1 MDKRTF
7 YDEIQSKRIDIP
19 RAALLFAREI
29 AYPDLEVNAWL
40 EYLNE
45 MAESARSF
53 ILPNQSVI
61 ERAEALGDFLF
72 VHERFQG
79 NVHEYSDPRNSY
91 LNQVLER
98 RLGIPISLSVVY
110 LALAER
116 VGVPALGIGLPGHFI
131 VGIPMS
137 EEMYFLDPFY
147 GGNRLSIEDCSQLV
161 LQATGYTGPFQKEWL
176 QPISPRTILT
186 RMLNNLRNVY
196 FQSEQWELA
205 LRVIEHL
212 QALQPDLPD
221 WLRDLGLI
229 YQRQGALRR
238 AIQSYEEYLSRAP
251 SAPDAR
257 AVRLRLQE
265 AVRDLAKLN

>member
-1 MDKRTF
+1 MDEHTF
-7 YDEIQSKRIDIP
+7 YNEIQSEAINIP
-19 RAALLFAREI
+19 LAALLFAREI
-29 AYPDLEVNAWL
+29 AYPNLKVNAWL
-40 EYLNE
+40 EYLDDL
-45 MAESARSF
+45 ADSARSF

-72 VHERFQG
+72 VRERFQG

-116 VGVPALGIGLPGHFI
+116 LGIPARGIGLPGHFI
-131 VGIPMS
+131 VGIPVS
-137 EEMYFLDPFY
+137 EELYFLDPFY

-161 LQATGYTGPFQKEWL
+161 QLATGYAGPLQREWL
-176 QPISPRTILT
+176 QPISPRAILT

-196 FQSEQWELA
+196 FQLEQWELA
-205 LRVIEHL
+205 LKVIEHL
-212 QALQPDLPD
+212 RALHPDLPD
-221 WLRDLGLI
+221 WLRDMGLI
-229 YQRQGALRR
+229 YQRQGALRL
-238 AIQSYEEYLSRAP
+238 AIQSYEGYLARAP
-251 SAPDAR
+251 SASDAR